1 MRVLFI
7 TLFVVIADQVTKLL
21 IKGIKIPSLG
31 INLPGMPY
39 GSSKPLI
46 GDFVKITFIEN
57 PGMAFG
63 IDVGPK
69 MFLTIFTIAAS
80 LFIFYYIFKHR
91 KDGILI
97 RLSLALILAGAI
109 GNLIDRTFYGVIFNY
124 APLFNGKVVDFMQV
138 EFWDFTI
145 MGRTYTTWPIWNIA
159 DASVSAG
166 FLIILFFHNRIFKT
180 NEGDSIVN
188 SDGSLVSQNVEGELN
203 AETSEIVTGDNLNT
217 SNQTLFTP
225 NNNAA
230 QNNVTENFN
239 SLNNTSSLN
248 GKSKIEDTE
257 ENGSSG
263 PGGTIED
270 KN

>member
-1 MRVLFI
+1 LKVLFI
-7 TLFVVIADQVTKLL
+7 TLLVVIADQVTKLMV
-21 IKGIKIPSLG
+21 KGIKIESLG
-31 INLPGMPY
+31 INLKGMPY

-46 GDFVKITFIEN
+46 GEIVKITFIEN

-69 MFLTIFTIAAS
+69 MFLTIFTIIAS
-80 LFIFYYIFKHR
+80 LFIFFYIFKHR

-109 GNLIDRTFYGVIFNY
+109 GNLIDRTFYGVIYNY

-145 MGRTYTTWPIWNIA
+145 LGRTYTTWPIWNIA

-180 NEGDSIVN
+180 NEPVPVIGDDTQVSPPVDGEYPIEPDKIVLEENSIQSGDEVN
-188 SDGSLVSQNVEGELN
+188 NKPIN
-203 AETSEIVTGDNLNT
+203 
-217 SNQTLFTP
+217 
-225 NNNAA
+225 
-230 QNNVTENFN
+230 NFN
-239 SLNNTSSLN
+239 NSLSESIQ
-248 GKSKIEDTE
+248 IEDTT
-257 ENGSSG
+257 ENAGTG
-263 PGGTIED
+263 PGGPIEN